1 MKFTTSFAWQP
12 QAQERI
18 LALFDTGGI
27 VQTFVDS
34 EYIKDVEKYT
44 PFKAGALIKSATI
57 STVIGGGLVIW
68 RTPYARYL
76 YYGKVMV
83 GKAPKTVTGKDLVF
97 HSGGLRGAK
106 WHERWKA
113 AEIKSF
119 MVKVN
124 NKVRTLT

>member
-18 LALFDTGGI
+18 LADFAVGGI
-27 VQTFVDS
+27 IQTFVDS

-44 PFKAGALIKSATI
+44 PFKMGVLVKSVTI
-57 STVIGGGLVIW
+57 NTVVGSGLVIW

-83 GKAPKTVTGKDLVF
+83 GKAPKKVTG
-97 HSGGLRGAK
+97 
-106 WHERWKA
+106 
-113 AEIKSF
+113 I
-119 MVKVN
+119 
-124 NKVRTLT
+124 